1 MIPNVSGAVDWLAIP
16 TRLVGVDGGGPFRQK
31 RNNEITMH
39 QTEIRI
45 HEHTLLSFG
54 DDTVNELIAS
64 IKQDHIEA
72 TN

>member
-16 TRLVGVDGGGPFRQK
+16 TRLVGVVGGGPFRQK

-45 HEHTLLSFG
+45 HGHS
-54 DDTVNELIAS
+54 IAVF
-64 IKQDHIEA
+64 
-72 TN
+72 